1 MSNELKSQK
10 TGCRNPLITLEGLE
24 NRYLLAF
31 GVTTTPTT
39 YVVDNGANLQFTVL
53 RGGTTSSTIHL
64 GDLTSIKYRGIEML
78 APYSVTNRYSH
89 YQQGLS
95 SSTGVTATV
104 DPAGQW
110 ILITADD
117 SIASQSS
124 AIQYYAV
131 RRGDDTLY
139 LASLPT
145 NVFAGPGEGRFI
157 AYLNRNVFSNPE
169 APSDNAGNT
178 GAIEGSDVFGHPDGT
193 TTSKFYNMGRRMI
206 DNTFHGLVG
215 SANGMTVGA
224 WMYMGNREHSAGG
237 PFFKDIDFQAGSAVE
252 IYNYMFSG
260 HTQTENYR
268 QGLHTYAL
276 KFNDGSTPPAQLDYS
291 WMQDL
296 NLQGWI
302 PSTQRGSL
310 TGFAS
315 GIPSS
320 REGVVGLSNTTA
332 QYWAKIDPTTG
343 AYRID
348 GIRPGTYTATLYSN
362 ELEVGTRTVTV
373 EAGQTT
379 RMNITNTY
387 YLPNATWRIGEWD
400 GTPKGFLNAD
410 KIEIMHPSD
419 VRMSSWTSTPNYVV
433 GTHSP
438 SQWPMAQ
445 FMGVNNSQRITFTL
459 TSAQASQ
466 PQTLRI
472 GITLGFEG
480 ARNRITVNAGQTYA
494 WTSSIPSASR
504 DLNSRGITR
513 GTYRGV
519 NQLYT
524 YNIPVT
530 ALRAGVNTIDLPLV
544 SGSYVSGSTWLSP
557 SVVYDAIDLVPTA
570 NLTNAPVVSS
580 ISVLPNDVELKT
592 NQTAQFTAVA
602 RDQFGNVI
610 PANIYFSANSGVI
623 DDTGY
628 YIAPDTPGTDII
640 TATAGG
646 GSATAQVRIT
656 ANPVYTIIYQAEN
669 AVRTGGSVD
678 NNHTGFHGTGF
689 YNFPT
694 TNGVLRFDQ
703 VDGGQG
709 GMTTIRFRYAL
720 GAATSRTGTL
730 MVNGQAQTITFS
742 PTGAWNNWSVYETV
756 IPLNPDNQNSLSL
769 LSTGQD
775 LANIDELQVDTLIP
789 PSPVLSGIVIENGS
803 VQRSMVRTVNVSFDK
818 RVILS
823 SDAIEVRN
831 SSDQL
836 IPLVITPSADGRRY
850 TITFT
855 GSGVGAGSLPDG
867 RYTLA
872 VRSDRI
878 TDSYGQSLVSDSV
891 FRFHRLFGDS
901 DGDADVDAA
910 DALRFRR
917 TLGTRA
923 GSVGY
928 LDYFDFDQDG
938 DIDGIDALRFQERLK
953 IIRSL

>member
-1 MSNELKSQK
+1 MHLSLHSGRENRQS
-10 TGCRNPLITLEGLE
+10 TLIETLES
-24 NRYLLAF
+24 RFLLAF

-39 YVVDNGANLQFTVL
+39 YIVDNGADLQFTIL

-64 GDLTSIKYRGIEML
+64 GDLTSVKYRGIEML
-78 APYSVTNRYSH
+78 APYSVTSRYSH
-89 YQQGLS
+89 YEQGLS
-95 SSTGVTATV
+95 SSTQVTASV

-178 GAIEGSDVFGHPDGT
+178 GAIEGSDVFGHADGT

-206 DNTFHGLVG
+206 DNTVHGLVG
-215 SANGMTVGA
+215 SANGVSVGA

-237 PFFKDIDFQAGSAVE
+237 PFFKDIDFQSGSAVE
-252 IYNYMFSG
+252 IYNCIFTG
-260 HTQTENYR
+260 HTQTETFR

-276 KFNDGSTPPAQLDYS
+276 KFNDGTAPPAQLDYA

-296 NLQGWI
+296 NLRGWI

-310 TGFAS
+310 AGTAS

-320 REGVVGLSNTTA
+320 REGVVGLSNATA
-332 QYWAKIDPTTG
+332 QYWTKIDPVTG
-343 AYRID
+343 TYRID

-362 ELEVGTRTVTV
+362 ELEVGTRTVTIS
-373 EAGQTT
+373 AGQTT

-387 YLPNATWRIGEWD
+387 YLPQATWRIGEWD

-419 VRMSSWTSTPNYVV
+419 VRMTSWTSTPNFIV
-433 GTHSP
+433 GTHTA

-480 ARNRITVNAGQTYA
+480 ARNRITVNAGQSYA
-494 WTSSIPSASR
+494 WTSSIPPASR

-513 GTYRGV
+513 GTYRGI

-524 YNIPVT
+524 FNIPVS
-530 ALRAGVNTIDLPLV
+530 ALRAGINTIDLPVV
-544 SGSYVSGSTWLSP
+544 SGSYVPGSTWLSP
-557 SVVYDAIDLVPTA
+557 NVVYDAIDLVPTA
-570 NLTNAPVVSS
+570 SLTNAPVVSS
-580 ISVLPNDVELKT
+580 ISVLPNDARLKT
-592 NQTAQFTAVA
+592 GETTQFTAVA

-610 PANIYFSANSGVI
+610 PANIYFSSNTGTI

-628 YIAPDTPGTDII
+628 YVAPTTPGSDII

-646 GSATAQVRIT
+646 VSASVQVSVT
-656 ANPVYTIIYQAEN
+656 ANPVYTNIYQAEN

-678 NNHTGFHGTGF
+678 NNHTGFNGTGF

-694 TNGVLRFDQ
+694 TNGLLRFDQ
-703 VDGGQG
+703 VDGGQS

-720 GAATSRTGTL
+720 GTSSSRTGTL
-730 MVNGQAQTITFS
+730 IVNGQAQSITFS
-742 PTGAWNNWSVYETV
+742 PTGAWNIWSLYETTV
-756 IPLNPDNQNSLSL
+756 PMNPDNQNTLSL

-775 LANIDELQVDTLIP
+775 LANIDELQVDTLVP
-789 PSPVLSGIVIENGS
+789 SSPVLSGIVIENGQ
-803 VQRSMVRTVNVSFDK
+803 VQRSMVRTVTVAFDK
-818 RVILS
+818 RVILP

-831 SSDQL
+831 SLNQL
-836 IPLVITPSADGRRY
+836 ISLVITPSSDGRRY
-850 TITFT
+850 TIAFT
-855 GSGVGAGSLPDG
+855 GSGVLAGSLPDG
-867 RYTLA
+867 RYTLT

-878 TDSYGQSLVSDSV
+878 ADPYGQSLVSGATWH
-891 FRFHRLFGDS
+891 FHRLFGDT
-901 DGDADVDAA
+901 DGDADVDTV
-910 DALRFRR
+910 DTLQFRR
-917 TLGTRA
+917 SLGTRV
-923 GSVGY
+923 GSSAYVDY
-928 LDYFDFDQDG
+928 LDFDQDG
-938 DIDGIDALRFQERLK
+938 DIDGIDSLRFQERLK
-953 IIRSL
+953 ITKSL